1 MIIPHD
7 QLSAEALTG
16 LIKEFVTRE
25 GTDYGAVEVSFETK
39 VAQVRSALE
48 AGRAVILYDD
58 KDESFTIVFKEQLA
72 GESAD

>member
-16 LIKEFVTRE
+16 LIQEFVTRN
-25 GTDYGAVEVSFETK
+25 GTDYGAQEVSLETK
-39 VAQVRSALE
+39 VAQVRSALQ

-58 KDESFTIVFKEQLA
+58 KDESFTIVFKEQLP

>member
-16 LIKEFVTRE
+16 LIKEFISRE
-25 GTDYGAVEVSFETK
+25 GTDYGAVEISFETK

-48 AGRAVILYDD
+48 AGRAVILYDN
-58 KDESFTIVFKEQLA
+58 KDETFTIVFKEQVPGEA
-72 GESAD
+72 GD

>member
-16 LIKEFVTRE
+16 LIRDFVSRE

-48 AGRAVILYDD
+48 EGRAVILYDN
-58 KDESFTIVFKEQLA
+58 KDETFTIVFKEQLP
-72 GESAD
+72 GEASD